1 MLLPESQRESGICW
15 EENGVDGALGW
26 IVALKYTPKIQ
37 IKFRHIFQP
46 F

>member
-26 IVALKYTPKIQ
+26 IVALKYTHTHIHTQ
-37 IKFRHIFQP
+37 RRTGIK
-46 F
+46 